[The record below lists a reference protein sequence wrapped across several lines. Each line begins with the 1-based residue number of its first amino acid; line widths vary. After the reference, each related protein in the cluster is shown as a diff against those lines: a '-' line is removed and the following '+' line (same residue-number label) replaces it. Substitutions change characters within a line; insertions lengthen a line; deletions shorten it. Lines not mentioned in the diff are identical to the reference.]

1 MVPWLLQL
9 HSSAKKTWIHVSFFL
24 RWCNEAISLPCEYSV
39 AGTEAEVKEM
49 LEQAGSYGHH
59 SHLPKWQC
67 ILAGLLI
74 SCTPQRGKKQLS

>member
-9 HSSAKKTWIHVSFFL
+9 HSTAKKTSIHASFSL
-24 RWCNEAISLPCEYSV
+24 RLCNEAISLPCEYSV
-39 AGTEAEVKEM
+39 VGTEAEVKEM
-49 LEQAGSYGHH
+49 LEQVGSYGHH

-74 SCTPQRGKKQLS
+74 SCTPWRWKKQLS